1 MKTLKDLTPD
11 ILAKISGYKEK
22 CLEGI
27 YNGERY
33 HNFDLE
39 KAKKAINWN
48 YNKCGLKNLLFII
61 DIFIINIKNIT
72 KVQKKT
78 PFLVRHFS

>member
-11 ILAKISGYKEK
+11 ILAKIPEYKEK

-39 KAKKAINWN
+39 KAKKAKRPN
-48 YNKCGLKNLLFII
+48 
-61 DIFIINIKNIT
+61 
-72 KVQKKT
+72 
-78 PFLVRHFS
+78 